1 MATSGD
7 QWRPWCAKGWT
18 SITIINLKGPTSS
31 SHLHL
36 KGHQPSSLEHG
47 SNDTIWIHLVQ
58 LDGILLEPIS
68 PYSMTPSHWGTHW
81 MLLDQ
86 PSPDP
91 RTPASTQT
99 GRRPNTVAHTFT
111 GLTYLRDRKI
121 SQDMF
126 LCKYMSIFYIHLHL
140 CVSVYLYE
148 YLCPYVYYIDAS
160 SCVCVSAS
168 TCINYL
174 FKVILQRC
182 PIDSCFKCLMRCS

>member
-1 MATSGD
+1 M
-7 QWRPWCAKGWT
+7 
-18 SITIINLKGPTSS
+18 
-31 SHLHL
+31 
-36 KGHQPSSLEHG
+36 
-47 SNDTIWIHLVQ
+47 
-58 LDGILLEPIS
+58 LDP
-68 PYSMTPSHWGTHW
+68 P
-81 MLLDQ
+81 
-86 PSPDP
+86 PDP
-91 RTPASTQT
+91 RTPVSTQT
-99 GRRPNTVAHTFT
+99 GRRPNTVAHGFT

-182 PIDSCFKCLMRCS
+182 PIDSCFKCLMRCSWRVHKMCSKMGHRTNPSPLLVMWVTDSDVGWLTQGSLILLGDWFRLLSS